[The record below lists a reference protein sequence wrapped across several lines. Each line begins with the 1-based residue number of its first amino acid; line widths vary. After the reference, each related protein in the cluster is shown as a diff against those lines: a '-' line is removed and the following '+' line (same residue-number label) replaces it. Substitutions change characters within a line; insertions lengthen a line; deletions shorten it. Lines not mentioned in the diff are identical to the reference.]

1 MKQFK
6 FLAMLLMTFSLSL
19 VLTSCGDDGDDV
31 LDETAIVGVWKAYLG
46 DGEYGFT
53 TFNWDGTYIDEFDEA
68 GSHHKSEGTYVYD
81 VENQWLTLTWTS
93 GRGYTYTTEYK
104 VELLTKNV
112 LKIRMYIDEDEGF
125 SDYLHVYQRVK

>member
-19 VLTSCGDDGDDV
+19 VFTSCGDDDDDV
-31 LDETAIVGVWKAYLG
+31 VGEAAIVGVWKAYLG
-46 DGEYGFT
+46 DGEYGYT
-53 TFNWDGTYIDEFDEA
+53 TFNEDGTYIDEFDEA

-81 VENQWLTLTWTS
+81 VENQWLTLTRES
-93 GRGYTYTTEYK
+93 GYTTEYK
-104 VELLTKNV
+104 VESLTKNV
-112 LKIRMYIDEDEGF
+112 LKIRYYIDEDEGF